1 MMATDR
7 IVVVGA
13 SAAGL
18 AVAESARSAGYQ
30 GALTL
35 IGAEPHLPYDRP
47 PLSKQFLTGEWDADA
62 LALRPPDE
70 LNRLAI
76 EFRLGVAAEG
86 LDMDASTVRLADG
99 GQVSYDALVIAT
111 GTRARR
117 LPGTDGIAG
126 VHVLRELD
134 DAHALR
140 TALLA
145 GGRLVVIGAGV
156 LGMEAAAVARCLG
169 LHVTV
174 VDPLPLPMMRVVGTA
189 IGEFLAELHREND
202 VDLRC
207 GVGVE
212 GIETNAGRVHAVRL
226 EDGAVL
232 PADIVLVAIGATPS
246 VEWLAGS
253 AVPIGGA
260 SQEDGAG
267 GVLCSS
273 NGRSVDGIWAAGDV
287 AAWRLPDGTGYR
299 RVEHRLNASEQGRA
313 VARSILDPQY
323 APPASVPY
331 FWSDQYEVKIQSYGI
346 PGPADD
352 FVVVDGN
359 LSNHRFVGAYVRNGL
374 VTAALGVGM
383 ARSLRAWRAQIG
395 KPMHVHVA

>member
-1 MMATDR
+1 MTPDR

-35 IGAEPHLPYDRP
+35 IGAEPHSPYDRP
-47 PLSKQFLTGEWDADA
+47 PLSKQYLTGEWDADA
-62 LALRPPDE
+62 LALRPPAE
-70 LNRLAI
+70 LSRLAI
-76 EFRLGVAAEG
+76 DLRLGVPAEG
-86 LDMDASTVRLADG
+86 LDMEASTVQLADG
-99 GQVSYDALVIAT
+99 SQASYDALVIAT
-111 GTRARR
+111 GTQARR

-134 DAHALR
+134 DARALR
-140 TALLA
+140 TALL
-145 GGRLVVIGAGV
+145 GGGHLVVIGAGV
-156 LGMEAAAVARCLG
+156 LGMEAAAVARRLD

-174 VDPLPLPMMRVVGTA
+174 VDPLPLPMMRVVGA
-189 IGEFLAELHREND
+189 SIGQFLAELHREND

-212 GIETNAGRVHAVRL
+212 RLETDNRQVHAVRL
-226 EDGAVL
+226 ATGEVL
-232 PADIVLVAIGATPS
+232 PADFVLVAIGATPS

-253 AVPIGGA
+253 AVPIGGPGR
-260 SQEDGAG
+260 EEGAG
-267 GVLCSS
+267 GVLCSN
-273 NGRSVDGIWAAGDV
+273 NGRSVDNVWAAGDV
-287 AAWRLPDGTGYR
+287 AAWRLPDDTGYR

-323 APPASVPY
+323 VPPASVPY
-331 FWSDQYEVKIQSYGI
+331 FWSDQYDVKIQSYGI
-346 PGPADD
+346 PGATDD
-352 FVVVDGN
+352 FVIVDGS
-359 LSNHRFVGAYVRNGL
+359 LTDRRFVGAYVRDGV

-383 ARSLRAWRAQIG
+383 ARSLRAWRARIG
-395 KPMHVHVA
+395 SPMQVPVA

>member
-1 MMATDR
+1 MAVDR

-18 AVAESARSAGYQ
+18 AVAESARSAGYE

-47 PLSKQFLTGEWDADA
+47 PLSKQFLTGEWEADA
-62 LALRPPDE
+62 LALRPSDE

-76 EFRLGVAAEG
+76 DFRLGVAVEG
-86 LDMDASTVRLADG
+86 LDMDASTVGLADG

-126 VHVLRELD
+126 VHVLRELE
-134 DAHALR
+134 DARALR

-145 GGRLVVIGAGV
+145 GGRMVVIGAGV
-156 LGMEAAAVARCLG
+156 LGMEAAAVARRLG

-174 VDPLPLPMMRVVGTA
+174 VDPLPLPMMRVVGTS
-189 IGEFLAELHREND
+189 IGEFLAELHREHG

-212 GIETNAGRVHAVRL
+212 EVETDAGRVHAVRL
-226 EDGAVL
+226 TDGAVL

-253 AVPIGGA
+253 AVPIGDL

-267 GVLCSS
+267 GVLCGS
-273 NGRSVDGIWAAGDV
+273 NGRSVDNIWAAGDV
-287 AAWRLPDGTGYR
+287 AAWRLPDDTGYR

-323 APPASVPY
+323 MPPASVPY
-331 FWSDQYEVKIQSYGI
+331 FWSDQYDVKIQSYGI
-346 PGPADD
+346 PSPAAE
-352 FVVVDGN
+352 FVVVDGD
-359 LSNHRFVGAYVRNGL
+359 LPDRRFVGAYVRNGL

-383 ARSLRAWRAQIG
+383 ARSLRAWRARIG
-395 KPMHVHVA
+395 EPMQVQVA